1 MSLIQCISC
10 KNLLNVPEVLSMLTR
25 QFLPGTEQI
34 KGEQKKL
41 DKIGLN
47 IIYQKILAYGPLRE
61 QKQENQLESTNG
73 LPQF

>member
-1 MSLIQCISC
+1 MQEFAECPRSLIYAYESIPAR
-10 KNLLNVPEVLSMLTR
+10 NR
-25 QFLPGTEQI
+25 AD
-34 KGEQKKL
+34 KGRAKKL

-47 IIYQKILAYGPLRE
+47 IIYQKFLAYGPLRE